1 MESNGAIVLKEVS
14 KSFGKKQVLKSIT
27 ARIDHGKSIGLLGEN
42 GAGKTTLFRILLDV
56 IAADHG
62 EIRVLGCRPDGTGEI
77 RQRIGYVPEK
87 PVFHPFMTAG
97 EVLEF
102 RSTVYKTWDS
112 ARVTEYRRHLK
123 LDPATKIS
131 EASKGTLAKLAW
143 ICATAHHPA
152 LLLLDEPTSGLDLL
166 VRESVLTGLIREISE
181 EGKTIFVAN
190 HRMEELMNVIDEIW
204 ILANGAIVRRV
215 DTSEIRASARRITG
229 RLRKEIPKDLKIIE
243 EHRSGSVVSWLTV
256 DKATFAAIQ
265 ELALLEQMEVSTVSP
280 DVSLRALLKQE
291 EAQE

>member
-1 MESNGAIVLKEVS
+1 MENDRAIVLAEVS

-27 ARIDHGKSIGLLGEN
+27 ATIDRGKSIGLLGEN
-42 GAGKTTLFRILLDV
+42 GVGKTTLFRILLDV

-62 EIRVLGCRPDGTGEI
+62 EVRVLGHRPDGTGEI

-87 PVFHPFMTAG
+87 PAFHSFMTIG
-97 EVLEF
+97 EVLKF
-102 RSTVYKTWDS
+102 RSTVYKGWDS
-112 ARVTEYRRHLK
+112 VHVTEYQRLLK
-123 LDPATKIS
+123 LDSATKVS

-143 ICATAHHPA
+143 ICATAHHPS

-166 VRESVLTGLIREISE
+166 VRESVLLGLIRELSE

-204 ILANGAIVRRV
+204 ILANGTIVRRL
-215 DTSEIRASARRITG
+215 DTNEIRASARRITG
-229 RLRKEIPKDLKIIE
+229 RLRREIPKDLKIIE
-243 EHRSGSVVSWLTV
+243 EHRSGSVVSWLTI

-265 ELALLEQMEVSTVSP
+265 ELALLEQMEVSTVPP

-291 EAQE
+291 EAPE